1 MRLAITIGRRH
12 GSDTFETV
20 SGPDVPAQQQVE
32 SFRTICRDAFH
43 PHYADLRLINVD
55 EAPVKRVRLSETKA
69 KETPVEP
76 PTDTSN
82 PETKTKKKR
91 SHETV

>member
-32 SFRTICRDAFH
+32 SFRAVCRDAFH

-55 EAPVKRVRLSETKA
+55 EAPVKRVRLPEEKTVA
-69 KETPVEP
+69 APVETPTEP
-76 PTDTSN
+76 PK
-82 PETKTKKKR
+82 PESKPKKKR
-91 SHETV
+91 THETV